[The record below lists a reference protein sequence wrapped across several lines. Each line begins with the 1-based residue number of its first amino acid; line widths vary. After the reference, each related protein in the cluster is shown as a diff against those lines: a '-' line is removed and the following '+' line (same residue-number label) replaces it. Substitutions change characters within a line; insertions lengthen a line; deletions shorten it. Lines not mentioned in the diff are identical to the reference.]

1 MAPVKLALDLAVLDP
16 IAPARGATG
25 GSGSIFQRSD
35 ARSPAIL
42 GRR

>member
-1 MAPVKLALDLAVLDP
+1 VKLALDYAVLDP
-16 IAPARGATG
+16 IALARSATG
-25 GSGSIFQRSD
+25 GPGSIFQRSD